1 MTAYQ
6 LAIKLQQRHREAAD
20 ALHEEVGGRGTGTHT
35 SLAQTL
41 GKELS
46 RRIKDSDGTYPV
58 EGPFLSKDGITAL
71 SYANPDG
78 KPVMSS
84 LTGGPKALSLFR
96 YRD

>member
-58 EGPFLSKDGITAL
+58 EGP
-71 SYANPDG
+71 
-78 KPVMSS
+78 SS
-84 LTGGPKALSLFR
+84 ARMASRRFPTPTQMASP
-96 YRD
+96 